1 MSTFTWF
8 DFLWPVI
15 IGVGVSLLVQFSKE
29 WLDSLVKLATV
40 AYAGIFCLLFAT
52 LANIIVLDWTWPATF
67 LFAILAFAASQAW
80 YLFGRGIL
88 KKL

>member
-15 IGVGVSLLVQFSKE
+15 VGVGVSLLIQFSKE
-29 WLDSLVKLATV
+29 WLDSLVKFATV
-40 AYAGIFCLLFAT
+40 AYAGIFCLLLAVM
-52 LANIIVLDWTWPATF
+52 ANIIVLDWTWAATL

-80 YLFGRGIL
+80 YLFGRGLL
-88 KKL
+88 K